1 MRMISRYASEN
12 IAMKGELNA
21 ELQRGKTGRRGCIL
35 KRDRP
40 TEYGEVRDFVL
51 QVCGSDST
59 DWDRLLETNLT
70 AQKIERDFTA
80 RNSKRYTRE
89 LFPGPALPRVNAGT
103 RFFRVLGAAK
113 G

>member
-1 MRMISRYASEN
+1 MTGGGPRSKIFGCGSDESHLQRRRYMRMISSYASEN
-12 IAMKGELNA
+12 IAMKGELDA

-40 TEYGEVRDFVL
+40 TEYGEVRDFLL
-51 QVCGSDST
+51 QVCGTDST

-80 RNSKRYTRE
+80 AIQN
-89 LFPGPALPRVNAGT
+89 GIH
-103 RFFRVLGAAK
+103 
-113 G
+113 